1 MPNVSD
7 LFGGSNNG
15 PGLSTEYG
23 TGNYNLVASLSQNTQ
38 PMSRPDV
45 LPYSKQTN
53 NTKNSQFAFRAAQMG
68 TGTFADTGGQELEI
82 PSSLR
87 MGSE

>member
-1 MPNVSD
+1 
-7 LFGGSNNG
+7 
-15 PGLSTEYG
+15 
-23 TGNYNLVASLSQNTQ
+23 
-38 PMSRPDV
+38 MSRPDV